1 MPWASN
7 FPFQIHLQLILDLIM
22 SMCCTFSLIFHTLNL
37 MFLSFFPSL
46 LLKASLMVVGA
57 SKLYLMMTIDLQML
71 KGHDIIVGFACVIL
85 LFGCKI

>member
-1 MPWASN
+1 
-7 FPFQIHLQLILDLIM
+7 
-22 SMCCTFSLIFHTLNL
+22 